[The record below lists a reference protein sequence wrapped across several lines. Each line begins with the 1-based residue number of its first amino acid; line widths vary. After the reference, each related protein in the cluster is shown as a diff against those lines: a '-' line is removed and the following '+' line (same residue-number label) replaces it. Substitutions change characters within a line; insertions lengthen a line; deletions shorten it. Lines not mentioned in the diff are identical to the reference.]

1 MKNLMKKLSVLLVC
15 ILTVGLLSGCGNS
28 FDASAYV
35 KALLDNSY
43 KNDSKEFV
51 AQKIGTAEEAAELYE
66 QGIDLEIESLTE
78 GTNLSDELVE
88 GYRDTIENI
97 YANVQYTV
105 GDAEKQSDGSYVVTI
120 EYQQMQIYDE
130 VIASYETKSE
140 TYMDDIYAAFE
151 ENGEVPSDEEIY
163 EQLFSLLKDCLDE
176 SLESATYGET
186 QTLTIR
192 VELIDNVYT
201 PNDSDLANLEYSLL
215 DLFEL
220 E

>member
-1 MKNLMKKLSVLLVC
+1 MKKLMKKLSVLLVC
-15 ILTVGLLSGCGNS
+15 VLAVGLLSGCGNS

-51 AQKIGTAEEAAELYE
+51 SQKIGTAEEAAEFYE

-78 GTNLSDELVE
+78 GVNLSDDLVE

-120 EYQQMQIYDE
+120 EYQQMQIYEE
-130 VIASYETKSE
+130 VMASYETKGQS
-140 TYMDDIYAAFE
+140 YMDELYAAYE
-151 ENGEVPSDEEIY
+151 DGGEFPSDDEIY
-163 EQLFSLLKDCLDE
+163 EHLFSLLKDCLDE
-176 SLESATYGET
+176 SLESATYGDT
-186 QTLTIR
+186 QRLTIR

-220 E
+220 Q